1 MVTMKDIANAA
12 GVSRPTVSQVL
23 SGQRAGG
30 VQISAVTQKRVL
42 ETAIRLGYHR
52 NELARAVKRG
62 RTNVVAFIGGASTS
76 YDMRIIAGINA
87 GLQERD
93 FTLKMFILG
102 ASHSF
107 DDAIRQSP
115 AAVSQSLDDAIRQC
129 REQMVAGI
137 ICRSLQPADLEQL
150 RQALVPSGI
159 PVMQV
164 DGGFLCDWCGRVM
177 SDDIAGG
184 RMAAEHLLSLG
195 HRRIGLLAV
204 TGELR
209 YSEPRRQGYRLA
221 LKNAGITPDPDL
233 EVTISDHLELDEE
246 QRRILTGYLRKLRP
260 TAVFCVADPLAM
272 KMLAAANQAGI
283 KVPEELSVVG
293 YADLDYA
300 SFSIPLLTT
309 IAQPF
314 EEEGRLAAASLVD
327 IINSTEPQIPVD
339 LKLPV
344 KLVLGTGPYVLSK
357 IISGQI
363 LLFVKLQR

>member
-30 VQISAVTQKRVL
+30 VQLSAVTRERVL
-42 ETAIRLGYHR
+42 ETAARMGYHR

-62 RTNVVAFIGGASTS
+62 RTNVIAFVGPGAAS

-87 GLQERD
+87 GLQERG
-93 FTLKMFILG
+93 FTLKMFLLDAGCTLDDVIHQYWKT
-102 ASHSF
+102 ASHT
-107 DDAIRQSP
+107 
-115 AAVSQSLDDAIRQC
+115 LDNAIRQC

-137 ICRSLQPADLEQL
+137 ICRSLQPDDLEQL
-150 RQALVPSGI
+150 HQALAPSGI

-164 DGGFLCDWCGRVM
+164 DGGFQCGWCSRVM
-177 SDDIAGG
+177 SDDITGG
-184 RMAAEHLLSLG
+184 RMAVEHLISLG

-204 TGELR
+204 AGERR
-209 YSEPRRQGYRLA
+209 YTEPRRQGYRIG
-221 LKNAGITPDPDL
+221 LKDAGIAADPEL
-233 EVTISDHLELDEE
+233 EATISNALEWKENE
-246 QRRILTGYLRKLRP
+246 QALVSYLQKQRP

-272 KMLAAANQAGI
+272 KMLIAASQLGI
-283 KVPEELSVVG
+283 KVPEDLSVVG

-300 SFSIPLLTT
+300 SFSSPLLTT

-314 EEEGRLAAASLVD
+314 EEEGYLSAASLVD
-327 IINSTEPQIPVD
+327 IINSTEPHVPVD

-344 KLVLGTGPYVLSK
+344 KLVVRNSTA
-357 IISGQI
+357 
-363 LLFVKLQR
+363 KLKNSTLKQAKENR

>member
-42 ETAIRLGYHR
+42 EAASRLGYHR

-62 RTNVVAFIGGASTS
+62 RANVIAFIGGASTS

-115 AAVSQSLDDAIRQC
+115 GTVSQSLEDVIRQC

-137 ICRSLQPADLEQL
+137 ICRSLQPDDLEQL
-150 RQALVPSGI
+150 HQALALPGI

-164 DGGFLCDWCGRVM
+164 DGGGLCDWCGRVM

-184 RMAAEHLLSLG
+184 RMAVEHLLSLG

-204 TGELR
+204 TGERR
-209 YSEPRRQGYRLA
+209 YTEPRRQGYRSA
-221 LKNAGITPDPDL
+221 LKNAGIAPDPDL
-233 EVTISDHLELDEE
+233 EVTITNILEWEE
-246 QRRILTGYLRKLRP
+246 QQGRILTGYLRRQRP

-272 KMLAAANQAGI
+272 KMLVAANQAGI

-309 IAQPF
+309 VAQPF

-344 KLVLGTGPYVLSK
+344 KLVVRNSTA
-357 IISGQI
+357 I
-363 LLFVKLQR
+363 LKTQS